1 MCPRSD
7 RKRAHLVRC
16 RPNPDASPFLRDDFD
31 AQSYASQFL
40 GSSLDGGKPK
50 EDDEKKMSMMD
61 RVASV
66 DSDMR
71 VALSRLNMSITEVD
85 QQIHTLVGVLAHTDH
100 LALQRLSRAC
110 CQCCSVARIGAV
122 HSAGA
127 REARRAGYSVCIY
140 AYPACAKAFP
150 PRCTVFNRP
159 KYSSSM
165 FSNLRSL
172 YFEHKTSRAFA
183 CALLRRWTLCWNAM

>member
-1 MCPRSD
+1 M
-7 RKRAHLVRC
+7 VRC

-40 GSSLDGGKPK
+40 GSSLDGGKPR
-50 EDDEKKMSMMD
+50 EDAEKNMSMMD

-100 LALQRLSRAC
+100 IALQRLSRTRW
-110 CQCCSVARIGAV
+110 QCWATA
-122 HSAGA
+122 
-127 REARRAGYSVCIY
+127 
-140 AYPACAKAFP
+140 
-150 PRCTVFNRP
+150 
-159 KYSSSM
+159 
-165 FSNLRSL
+165 
-172 YFEHKTSRAFA
+172 
-183 CALLRRWTLCWNAM
+183 